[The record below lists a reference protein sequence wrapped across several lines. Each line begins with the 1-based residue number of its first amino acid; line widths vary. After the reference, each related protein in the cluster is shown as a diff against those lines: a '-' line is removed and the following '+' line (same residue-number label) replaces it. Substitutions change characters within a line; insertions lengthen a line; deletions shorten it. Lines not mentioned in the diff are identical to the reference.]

1 MLDKNKF
8 REKLLP
14 AVSGMYS
21 DAEAAVERYA
31 DAVEKFFSIYGE
43 TEDFSV
49 FSVAGRSEICG
60 NHTDH
65 NHGQVVAASIDLD
78 IIAVAKKTDGTTVR
92 VKSEGFDEDRVDI
105 SSLEPVEG
113 EKFRSSALI
122 RGVCDGIVKEGGKAG
137 AFCAYTTS
145 KILKGSGL
153 SSSAAF
159 EDMIGTIENHLY
171 NEGKY
176 DFTRISMI
184 SQYAENR
191 FFGKPCG
198 LMDQLACAAGGF
210 VHIDFADPKN
220 PVTERI
226 EFSPEKFGYSLCIVN
241 TGGSHADLN
250 DDYASVPAE
259 MKAVARF
266 FGKDVLC
273 GLTKDDIV
281 SSAKELRGTVGDRAI
296 LRALHFI
303 SENER
308 VCRISKYIAD
318 GDIKGFLSV
327 INESGRSSATL
338 LQNYYSTKAP
348 SEQGIGLACAIAES
362 VMDGDGACRV
372 HGGGFAGTAQIFVPK
387 NKESEL
393 IRAMECAFGE
403 GSVTRLTVRPMGAVK
418 VI

>member
-1 MLDKNKF
+1 MFDKNKF
-8 REKLLP
+8 TEKLLT
-14 AVSGMYS
+14 AISGMYS
-21 DAEAAVERYA
+21 DTEAAVERYTN
-31 DAVEKFFSIYGE
+31 AVESFFSVYGE
-43 TEDFSV
+43 TDDFSV

-78 IIAVAKKTDGTTVR
+78 IIAVAKKTSGTLIR
-92 VKSEGFDEDRVDI
+92 VKSEGFDEDNVDI
-105 SSLEPVEG
+105 SSLEPVES

-122 RGVCDGIVKEGGKAG
+122 RGVCDGIIKEGGKAG

-171 NEGKY
+171 NGGKY
-176 DFTRISMI
+176 DFTKISMI

-198 LMDQLACAAGGF
+198 LMDQIACAAGGF

-259 MKAVARF
+259 MKAVAHF

-273 GLTKDDIV
+273 GLTKADIV
-281 SSAKELRGTVGDRAI
+281 SNAKALRETVGDRAI

-308 VCRISKYIAD
+308 VCRISEYIAK

-338 LQNYYSTKAP
+338 LQNYYSTKSP

-362 VMDGDGACRV
+362 VMGGGGACRV
-372 HGGGFAGTAQIFVPK
+372 HGGGFAGTAQVFVPK
-387 NKESEL
+387 DKENEF

-403 GSVTRLTVRPMGAVK
+403 GSVTKLMVRPMGAVK

>member
-1 MLDKNKF
+1 MFDKNKF
-8 REKLLP
+8 TEKLLT
-14 AVSGMYS
+14 AISGMYS
-21 DAEAAVERYA
+21 DTEAAVERYTN
-31 DAVEKFFSIYGE
+31 AVESFFSVYGE
-43 TEDFSV
+43 TDDFSV

-78 IIAVAKKTDGTTVR
+78 IIAVAKKTSGTLIR
-92 VKSEGFDEDRVDI
+92 VKSEGFDEDKVDI
-105 SSLEPVEG
+105 SSLEPVES

-122 RGVCDGIVKEGGKAG
+122 RGVCDGIIKEGGKAG

-171 NEGKY
+171 NGGKY
-176 DFTRISMI
+176 DFTKISMI
-184 SQYAENR
+184 SQYSENR

-198 LMDQLACAAGGF
+198 LMDQIACAAGGF

-259 MKAVARF
+259 MKAVAHF

-273 GLTKDDIV
+273 GLTKADIV
-281 SSAKELRGTVGDRAI
+281 SNAKALRETVGDRAI

-308 VCRISKYIAD
+308 VCRISEYIAK

-338 LQNYYSTKAP
+338 LQNYYSTKSP

-362 VMDGDGACRV
+362 VMGGGGACRV
-372 HGGGFAGTAQIFVPK
+372 HGGGFAGTAQVFVPK
-387 NKESEL
+387 DKENEF

-403 GSVTRLTVRPMGAVK
+403 GSVTKLMVRPMGAVK

>member
-1 MLDKNKF
+1 MFDKNKF
-8 REKLLP
+8 TEKLLT
-14 AVSGMYS
+14 AISGMYS
-21 DAEAAVERYA
+21 DTEAAVERYTN
-31 DAVEKFFSIYGE
+31 AVESFFSVYGE
-43 TEDFSV
+43 TDDFSV

-78 IIAVAKKTDGTTVR
+78 IIAVAKKTSGTLIR
-92 VKSEGFDEDRVDI
+92 VKSEGFDEDNVDI
-105 SSLEPVEG
+105 SSLEPVES

-122 RGVCDGIVKEGGKAG
+122 RGVCDGIIKEGGKAG

-171 NEGKY
+171 NGGKY
-176 DFTRISMI
+176 DFTKISMI

-198 LMDQLACAAGGF
+198 LMDQIACAAGGF
-210 VHIDFADPKN
+210 VHINFADPKN

-259 MKAVARF
+259 MKAVAHF

-273 GLTKDDIV
+273 GLTKADIV
-281 SSAKELRGTVGDRAI
+281 SNAKALRETVGDRAI

-308 VCRISKYIAD
+308 VCRISEYIAK

-338 LQNYYSTKAP
+338 LQNYYSTKSP

-362 VMDGDGACRV
+362 VMGGGGACRV
-372 HGGGFAGTAQIFVPK
+372 HGGGFAGTAQVFVPK
-387 NKESEL
+387 DKENEF

-403 GSVTRLTVRPMGAVK
+403 GSVTKLMVRPMGAVK

>member
-1 MLDKNKF
+1 MFDENKL
-8 REKLLP
+8 RERLIP
-14 AVSGMYS
+14 AVSGMYA
-21 DAEAAVERYA
+21 DTEEAVERYIS
-31 DAVEKFFSIYGE
+31 AVRRFFSLYGE
-43 TEDFSV
+43 TDDFFV

-78 IIAVAKKTDGTTVR
+78 IIAVAKKTSGTIIR
-92 VKSEGFDEDRVDI
+92 VKSEVFDEDKVDI
-105 SSLEPVEG
+105 SSLEPVES

-122 RGVCDGIVKEGGKAG
+122 RGVCDGIVKDGGTAG
-137 AFCAYTTS
+137 GFCAYTTS

-171 NEGKY
+171 NGGKY
-176 DFTRISMI
+176 DFTKISMI

-198 LMDQLACAAGGF
+198 LMDQIACAAGGF
-210 VHIDFADPKN
+210 VHINFADPKN
-220 PVTERI
+220 PETERLD
-226 EFSPEKFGYSLCIVN
+226 FSPEKYGYSLYIVN

-266 FGKDVLC
+266 FGRDVLC
-273 GLTKDDIV
+273 GLTKDEIIDRTG
-281 SSAKELRGTVGDRAI
+281 ELRKVVGDRAV

-308 VCRISKYIAD
+308 VCRISEYIAK

-327 INESGRSSATL
+327 INESGRSSATV

-362 VMDGDGACRV
+362 VMEGDGACRV
-372 HGGGFAGTAQIFVPK
+372 HGGGFAGTAQVFVPAD
-387 NKESEL
+387 KEEKF
-393 IRAMECAFGE
+393 IRAMECAFGK
-403 GSVTRLTVRPMGAVK
+403 GSAVRLMVRPVGAVK

>member
-1 MLDKNKF
+1 MFDKNKF
-8 REKLLP
+8 TEKLLT
-14 AVSGMYS
+14 AISGMYS
-21 DAEAAVERYA
+21 DTEAAVERYTN
-31 DAVEKFFSIYGE
+31 AVESFFSVYGE
-43 TEDFSV
+43 TDDFSV

-78 IIAVAKKTDGTTVR
+78 IIAVAKKTSGTLIR
-92 VKSEGFDEDRVDI
+92 VKSEGFDEDKVDI
-105 SSLEPVEG
+105 SSLEPVES

-122 RGVCDGIVKEGGKAG
+122 RGVCDGIVKDGGTAG

-171 NEGKY
+171 NGGKY
-176 DFTRISMI
+176 DFTKISMI

-198 LMDQLACAAGGF
+198 LMDQIACAAGGF
-210 VHIDFADPKN
+210 VHINFADPKN

-259 MKAVARF
+259 MKAVAHF
-266 FGKDVLC
+266 FEIG
-273 GLTKDDIV
+273 
-281 SSAKELRGTVGDRAI
+281 RA
-296 LRALHFI
+296 H
-303 SENER
+303 
-308 VCRISKYIAD
+308 V
-318 GDIKGFLSV
+318 
-327 INESGRSSATL
+327 
-338 LQNYYSTKAP
+338 
-348 SEQGIGLACAIAES
+348 
-362 VMDGDGACRV
+362 
-372 HGGGFAGTAQIFVPK
+372 
-387 NKESEL
+387 
-393 IRAMECAFGE
+393 
-403 GSVTRLTVRPMGAVK
+403 
-418 VI
+418 

>member
-1 MLDKNKF
+1 MFDKNKF
-8 REKLLP
+8 TEKLLT
-14 AVSGMYS
+14 AISGMYS
-21 DAEAAVERYA
+21 DTEAAVERYTN
-31 DAVEKFFSIYGE
+31 AVESFFSVYGE
-43 TEDFSV
+43 TDDFSV

-78 IIAVAKKTDGTTVR
+78 IIAVAKKTSGTLIR
-92 VKSEGFDEDRVDI
+92 VKSEGFDEDKVDI
-105 SSLEPVEG
+105 SSLEPVES

-122 RGVCDGIVKEGGKAG
+122 RGVCDGIIKEGGKAG

-171 NEGKY
+171 NGGKY
-176 DFTRISMI
+176 DFTKISMI

-198 LMDQLACAAGGF
+198 LMDQIACAAGGF
-210 VHIDFADPKN
+210 VHINFADPKN

-259 MKAVARF
+259 MKAVAHF

-273 GLTKDDIV
+273 GLTKADIV
-281 SSAKELRGTVGDRAI
+281 SNAKALRETVGDRAI

-308 VCRISKYIAD
+308 VCRISEYIAK

-338 LQNYYSTKAP
+338 LQNYYSTKSP

-362 VMDGDGACRV
+362 VMGGGGACRV
-372 HGGGFAGTAQIFVPK
+372 HGGGFAGTAQVFVPK
-387 NKESEL
+387 DKENEF

-403 GSVTRLTVRPMGAVK
+403 GSVTKLMVRPMGAVK

>member
-1 MLDKNKF
+1 MFDKNKF
-8 REKLLP
+8 TEKLLT
-14 AVSGMYS
+14 AISGMYS
-21 DAEAAVERYA
+21 DTEAAVERYTN
-31 DAVEKFFSIYGE
+31 AVESFFSVYGE
-43 TEDFSV
+43 TDDFSV

-78 IIAVAKKTDGTTVR
+78 IIAVAKKTSGTLIR
-92 VKSEGFDEDRVDI
+92 VKSEGFDEDKVDI
-105 SSLEPVEG
+105 SSLEPVES

-122 RGVCDGIVKEGGKAG
+122 RGVCDGIIKEGGKAG

-171 NEGKY
+171 NGGKY
-176 DFTRISMI
+176 DFTKISMI

-198 LMDQLACAAGGF
+198 LMDQIACAAGGF

-259 MKAVARF
+259 MKAVAHF

-273 GLTKDDIV
+273 GLTKADIV
-281 SSAKELRGTVGDRAI
+281 SNAKALRETVGDRAI

-308 VCRISKYIAD
+308 VCRISEYIAK

-338 LQNYYSTKAP
+338 LQNYYSTKVP

-362 VMDGDGACRV
+362 VMGGGGACRV
-372 HGGGFAGTAQIFVPK
+372 HGGGFAGTAQVFVPK
-387 NKESEL
+387 DKENEF

-403 GSVTRLTVRPMGAVK
+403 GSVTKLMVRPMGAVK

>member
-1 MLDKNKF
+1 MFDRNKF
-8 REKLLP
+8 TEKLLT
-14 AVSGMYS
+14 AISGMYS
-21 DAEAAVERYA
+21 DTEAAVERYTN
-31 DAVEKFFSIYGE
+31 AVESFFSVYGE
-43 TEDFSV
+43 TDDFSV

-78 IIAVAKKTDGTTVR
+78 IIAVAKKTSGTLIR
-92 VKSEGFDEDRVDI
+92 VKSEGFDEDKVDI
-105 SSLEPVEG
+105 SSLEPVES

-122 RGVCDGIVKEGGKAG
+122 RGVCDGIVKDGGKAG

-171 NEGKY
+171 NGGKY
-176 DFTRISMI
+176 DFTKISMI

-198 LMDQLACAAGGF
+198 LMDQIACAAGGF

-273 GLTKDDIV
+273 GLTKTDIV
-281 SSAKELRGTVGDRAI
+281 SNAKALRETVGDRAI

-308 VCRISKYIAD
+308 VCRISEYIAK

-362 VMDGDGACRV
+362 VMGGGGACRV
-372 HGGGFAGTAQIFVPK
+372 HGGGFAGTAQAFVPVDMK
-387 NKESEL
+387 KKFSEEMQNAGFACL
-393 IRAMECAFGE
+393 WPEI
-403 GSVTRLTVRPMGAVK
+403 V
-418 VI
+418 

>member
-1 MLDKNKF
+1 MFDKNKF
-8 REKLLP
+8 TEKLLT
-14 AVSGMYS
+14 AISGMYS
-21 DAEAAVERYA
+21 DTEAAVERYTN
-31 DAVEKFFSIYGE
+31 AVESFFSVYGE
-43 TEDFSV
+43 TDDFSV

-78 IIAVAKKTDGTTVR
+78 IIAVAKKTSGTLIR
-92 VKSEGFDEDRVDI
+92 VKSEGFDEDKVDI
-105 SSLEPVEG
+105 SSLEPVES

-122 RGVCDGIVKEGGKAG
+122 RGVCDGIIKEGGKAG

-171 NEGKY
+171 NGGKY
-176 DFTRISMI
+176 DFTKISMI

-198 LMDQLACAAGGF
+198 LMDQIACAAGGF
-210 VHIDFADPKN
+210 VHINFADPKN

-241 TGGSHADLN
+241 TGGHADLN

-273 GLTKDDIV
+273 GLTKADIV
-281 SSAKELRGTVGDRAI
+281 SNTKALRETVGDRAI

-308 VCRISKYIAD
+308 VCRISEYIAK

-348 SEQGIGLACAIAES
+348 SKQGIGLACAIAES
-362 VMDGDGACRV
+362 VMGGGGACRV
-372 HGGGFAGTAQIFVPK
+372 HGGGFAGTAQVFVPK
-387 NKESEL
+387 DKENEF

-403 GSVTRLTVRPMGAVK
+403 GSVTKLMVRPMGAVK

>member
-1 MLDKNKF
+1 MFDKNKF
-8 REKLLP
+8 TEKLLT
-14 AVSGMYS
+14 AISGMYS
-21 DAEAAVERYA
+21 DTEAAVERYTN
-31 DAVEKFFSIYGE
+31 AVESFFSVYGE
-43 TEDFSV
+43 TDDFSV

-78 IIAVAKKTDGTTVR
+78 IIAVAKKTSGTLIR
-92 VKSEGFDEDRVDI
+92 VKSEGFDEDKVDI
-105 SSLEPVEG
+105 SSLEPVES

-122 RGVCDGIVKEGGKAG
+122 RGVCDGIVKDGGKAG

-171 NEGKY
+171 NGGKY
-176 DFTRISMI
+176 DFTKISMI

-198 LMDQLACAAGGF
+198 LMDQIACAAGGF

-259 MKAVARF
+259 MKAVAHF

-273 GLTKDDIV
+273 GLTKADIV
-281 SSAKELRGTVGDRAI
+281 SNAKALRETVGDRAI

-308 VCRISKYIAD
+308 VCRISEYIAK

-338 LQNYYSTKAP
+338 LQNYYSTKSP

-362 VMDGDGACRV
+362 VMGGGGACRV
-372 HGGGFAGTAQIFVPK
+372 HGGGFAGTAQVFVPK
-387 NKESEL
+387 DKENEF

-403 GSVTRLTVRPMGAVK
+403 GSVTKLMVRPMGAVK

>member
-1 MLDKNKF
+1 MFDKNKF
-8 REKLLP
+8 TEKLLT
-14 AVSGMYS
+14 AISGMYS
-21 DAEAAVERYA
+21 DTEAAVERYTN
-31 DAVEKFFSIYGE
+31 AVESFFSVYGE
-43 TEDFSV
+43 TDDFSV

-78 IIAVAKKTDGTTVR
+78 IIAVAKKTSGTLIR
-92 VKSEGFDEDRVDI
+92 VKSEGFDEDKVDI
-105 SSLEPVEG
+105 SSLEPVES

-122 RGVCDGIVKEGGKAG
+122 RGVCDGIIKEGGKAG

-171 NEGKY
+171 NGGKY
-176 DFTRISMI
+176 DFTKISMI

-198 LMDQLACAAGGF
+198 LMDQIACAAGGF
-210 VHIDFADPKN
+210 VHINFADPKN

-273 GLTKDDIV
+273 GLTKADIV
-281 SSAKELRGTVGDRAI
+281 SNTKALRETVGDRAI

-308 VCRISKYIAD
+308 VCRISEYIAK

-338 LQNYYSTKAP
+338 LQNYYSIKAP
-348 SEQGIGLACAIAES
+348 SKQGIGLACAIAES
-362 VMDGDGACRV
+362 VMGGGGACRV
-372 HGGGFAGTAQIFVPK
+372 HGGGFAGTAQVFVPK
-387 NKESEL
+387 DKENEF

-403 GSVTRLTVRPMGAVK
+403 GSVTKLMVRPMGAVK

>member
-1 MLDKNKF
+1 MFDKNKF
-8 REKLLP
+8 TEKLLT
-14 AVSGMYS
+14 AISGMYS
-21 DAEAAVERYA
+21 DTEAAVERYTN
-31 DAVEKFFSIYGE
+31 AVESFFSVYGE
-43 TEDFSV
+43 TDDFSV

-78 IIAVAKKTDGTTVR
+78 IIAVAKKTSGTLIR
-92 VKSEGFDEDRVDI
+92 VKSEGFDEDKVDI
-105 SSLEPVEG
+105 SSLEPVES

-122 RGVCDGIVKEGGKAG
+122 RGVCDGIIKEGGKAG

-171 NEGKY
+171 NGGKY
-176 DFTRISMI
+176 DFTKISMI

-198 LMDQLACAAGGF
+198 LMDQIACAAGGF

-259 MKAVARF
+259 MKAVAHF

-273 GLTKDDIV
+273 GLTKADIV
-281 SSAKELRGTVGDRAI
+281 SNAKALRETVGDRAI

-308 VCRISKYIAD
+308 VCRISEYIAK

-338 LQNYYSTKAP
+338 LQNYYSTKSP

-362 VMDGDGACRV
+362 VMGGGGACRV
-372 HGGGFAGTAQIFVPK
+372 HGGGFAGTAQVFVPK
-387 NKESEL
+387 DKENEF

-403 GSVTRLTVRPMGAVK
+403 GSVTKLMVRPMGAVK